1 MNPLREIRGIW
12 YSFWHILSRVGS
24 LSSISQFQFS
34 HWTVLVCHKFWTLSA
49 IRDLLS
55 DLNTDPT
62 QRNDDLGFLFHL
74 FRPNSGKSISS
85 SSELQVR
92 EPFTAANLVEDSST
106 CVIAYAGTTELAKD
120 EIVLRG
126 T

>member
-1 MNPLREIRGIW
+1 MAQPL
-12 YSFWHILSRVGS
+12 SHFGS
-24 LSSISQFQFS
+24 LASASQFKLS
-34 HWTVLVCHKFWTLSA
+34 HWTVLVCHKTWTLSA

-55 DLNTDPT
+55 DLNIDPK

-74 FRPNSGKSISS
+74 FRLDSGKSISLS
-85 SSELQVR
+85 SGLEVR
-92 EPFTAANLVEDSST
+92 EPFTASELVEAFST

-126 T
+126 S